1 MPIRQIAH
9 YQVKPAAVEKV
20 KAAIVEFVRHVES
33 NEPGTRLYMAW
44 QQADDPTR
52 FAHFFIFEDE
62 AAQAA
67 HSRSDAVKRFQSI
80 YAPELAAGPVR
91 FVNYELVAAKGEPR

>member
-9 YQVKPAAVEKV
+9 YQVKPAAVGAV
-20 KAAIVEFVRHVES
+20 KAAVAEFVEHVKA

-62 AAQAA
+62 A
-67 HSRSDAVKRFQSI
+67 RR
-80 YAPELAAGPVR
+80 R
-91 FVNYELVAAKGEPR
+91 R